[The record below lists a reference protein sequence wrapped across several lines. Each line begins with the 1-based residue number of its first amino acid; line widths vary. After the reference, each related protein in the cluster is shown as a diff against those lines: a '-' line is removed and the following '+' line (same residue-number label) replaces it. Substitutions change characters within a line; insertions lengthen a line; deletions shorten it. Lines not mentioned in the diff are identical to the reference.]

1 MCYLDFWAENIY
13 TFFVR
18 KKEVSTQQDT
28 TSIKFTDTE
37 NTSQFHVAQ
46 LDLSLTV
53 TQKKIRVLWGD
64 INMLLLTPSC
74 I

>member
-1 MCYLDFWAENIY
+1 MRYLDFGAENIY
-13 TFFVR
+13 TFFVW

-64 INMLLLTPSC
+64 INMLLLTPGC